1 MAHSPTVIISYE
13 HETDA
18 NLAIVVKQ
26 TIEGCTD
33 NKDFTFTNELSNVVL
48 YAADFDAKLSVM
60 PNGGIIVTREKDL
73 SKAKLATG
81 MHTLCSS
88 INTQKGGNLV
98 ALQGSG
104 APLTAGSLPKGTTV
118 YPAPE
123 GLKIKPIKVATSVD
137 ASVKP
142 VKGLNDHGT
151 VFAYTPVLNASDNYD
166 DWTQR
171 HTSSHHLTLTG
182 LKPATKYLLI
192 AGFQGP
198 TGTPIVWCKP
208 IIFGTAA
215 A

>member
-13 HETDA
+13 NETDP
-18 NLAIVVKQ
+18 NLVVIVKQ
-26 TIEGCTD
+26 TIKGCTG
-33 NKDFTFTNELSNVVL
+33 NTVFTFTTELSDVVL

-60 PNGGIIVTREKDL
+60 PNGGIIETEEKNL
-73 SKAKLATG
+73 SHAKLAAG

-98 ALQGSG
+98 ALQSSG

-123 GLKIKPIKVATSVD
+123 GLKIEPITVATSVD
-137 ASVKP
+137 ASVKL
-142 VKGLNDHGT
+142 VKGLYDHGT
-151 VFAYTPVLNASDNYD
+151 VFAYTPVLNASDNID

-182 LKPATKYLLI
+182 LKPATKYLLV

-208 IIFGTAA
+208 MIFGTAA

>member
-18 NLAIVVKQ
+18 NLVLVVKQ
-26 TIEGCTD
+26 TIKGCTD
-33 NKDFTFTNELSNVVL
+33 NTVFTFTNQLSNVVL

-60 PNGGIIVTREKDL
+60 PNGSIIETEEKNL
-73 SKAKLATG
+73 SKAKLAAG

-88 INTQKGGNLV
+88 INTQKGGNLI
-98 ALQGSG
+98 ALQSSG
-104 APLTAGSLPKGTTV
+104 APLTGGSLPKGTTV

-123 GLKIKPIKVATSVD
+123 GLKIEPIKVATSVD
-137 ASVKP
+137 ASVKL

-151 VFAYTPVLNASDNYD
+151 MFAYTPVLNASDNMD

-171 HTSSHHLTLTG
+171 YTSSHHLTLTG

-198 TGTPIVWCKP
+198 TGTPIVWSKQM
-208 IIFGTAA
+208 IFGTAA

>member
-18 NLAIVVKQ
+18 NLVVIVKQ
-26 TIEGCTD
+26 TIKGCTGNAD
-33 NKDFTFTNELSNVVL
+33 YTFTNELSNVVL

-60 PNGGIIVTREKDL
+60 PNGGIIVTRNKDL

-198 TGTPIVWCKP
+198 TGTPIVWSKQM
-208 IIFGTAA
+208 IFGTAA